1 MPVTYTVLRGRIE
14 KRRFDPAYF
23 FYGDNQFLIDELVQT
38 ITSAIVTPEF
48 VSFDR
53 SILHG
58 DEITPEGILN
68 AVETPPMA
76 SAKRVVVLSGVHK
89 LSEKMRGI
97 LLDYLEHPAPTTL
110 LIVTAPK
117 VKTNKGFYRKL
128 TLRTTPVRL
137 SNLNERDAVVW
148 IRERVSSLGWS
159 IDSEGARMLY
169 NSIGSDQS
177 YLANEIDKLT
187 ICAGEKTKITAGD
200 VAAVAGKSR
209 ANSIFDL
216 TDAIGRLDCHQ
227 SIALVNNLLAWGQRP
242 SHILAL
248 ILRHMLILLSL
259 KCLKKRNASQAEMC
273 RRFNLMPYY
282 LGGYLRQSAMFTETV
297 LRKRIRLIQLTEARL
312 KSSHSAKTFELE
324 SLIYEMCMEDINQH
338 DQG

>member
-1 MPVTYTVLRGRIE
+1 MTYTELRGRIK

-38 ITSAIVTPEF
+38 ITSAIVAPEF

-53 SILHG
+53 SILYG
-58 DEITPEGILN
+58 DEIRPEVILN

-76 SAKRVVVLSGVHK
+76 SAKRVVVLSLVHK
-89 LSEKMRGI
+89 LSEKMKKI

-117 VKTNKGFYRKL
+117 VNKKRAFYKRL
-128 TLRTTPVRL
+128 MLRTTPVVFT
-137 SNLNERDAVVW
+137 NLNEKETVVW

-159 IDSEGARMLY
+159 INSEGARMLH
-169 NSIGSDQS
+169 NSIGNDQS

-187 ICAGEKTKITAGD
+187 ISAEEKRTITAGD

-209 ANSIFDL
+209 VNSIFDL
-216 TDAIGRLDCHQ
+216 PDAIGRMDCYK

-273 RRFNLMPYY
+273 RRHNLSPYY
-282 LGGYLRQSAMFTETV
+282 LGGYLRQSAMFTETA
-297 LRKRIRLIQLTEARL
+297 LRKRIRLLQVTEARL
-312 KSSHSAKTFELE
+312 KSSSGKALELE
-324 SLIYEMCMEDINQH
+324 SLVYRMCTENMN
-338 DQG
+338 